1 MQKTG
6 TDPDEYLTTLP
17 ERFRDDAVRLD
28 AVISDVMAGR
38 PRVLWEGL
46 SWGGT
51 DQRIVGYGDLLQAR
65 PLGGSVEWFAV
76 GLAVQQNYLSVYVN
90 AVEDDQYLAQK
101 YAHTLGRAKIGSSSV
116 GFKSLSDIDL
126 DALLHLVRIAR
137 DQTT

>member
-17 ERFRDDAVRLD
+17 ERFRDDALRLD
-28 AVISDVMAGR
+28 AAISEVMAGR
-38 PRVLWEGL
+38 SRVLWEGVF
-46 SWGGT
+46 WGGT
-51 DQRIVGYGDLLQAR
+51 DQRIIGYGDVLQAR
-65 PLGGSVEWFAV
+65 PRGGSVEWFAV

-90 AVEDDQYLAQK
+90 AVEDDQYVAQK

-116 GFKSLSDIDL
+116 SFKSLADIDL

-137 DQTT
+137 EQTT

>member
-17 ERFRDDAVRLD
+17 ERFRDDALRLD
-28 AVISDVMAGR
+28 AAISEVMSGR
-38 PRVLWEGL
+38 SRVLWEGVF
-46 SWGGT
+46 WGGT
-51 DQRIVGYGDLLQAR
+51 DQRILGYGDLDQPR
-65 PLGGSVEWFAV
+65 PRGGSVEWFVV

-90 AVEDDQYLAQK
+90 AVEDDQYVAQK

-116 GFKSLSDIDL
+116 GFKSLADIDL

-137 DQTT
+137 EQTE